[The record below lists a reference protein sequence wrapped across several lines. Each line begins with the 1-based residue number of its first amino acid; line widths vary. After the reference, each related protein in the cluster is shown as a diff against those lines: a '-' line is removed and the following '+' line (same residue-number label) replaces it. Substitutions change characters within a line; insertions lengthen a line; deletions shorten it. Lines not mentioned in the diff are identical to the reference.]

1 MTHRTIKGTHDILP
15 EDSVR
20 WQELE
25 RVIHDVAASYGY
37 SEIRTPIFENTN
49 LFSRSIGEDTDIV
62 SKEMY
67 SWKDRSGGSLTLRP
81 ELTAPVARAYI
92 QHNLGSKSPLQRMYY
107 IGPLFRRE
115 RPQKGRQRQFHQFG
129 IETFGSG
136 FPEQDA
142 EIIAVGNT
150 IFSELGLKDIS
161 LKLNSLGS
169 STCRNKYT
177 KALKD
182 YLTPHK
188 DSLSATSQKRLESN
202 PLRILETKNPEEQK
216 LIADAPSITDFWTAD
231 DKEHFSTVQ
240 NLLNSLNILY
250 ELDHQMVRGLDYYT
264 RTTFEFIS
272 GNLGAQDAI
281 CGGGRY
287 DGLVETLGGKPTP
300 AIGFA
305 AGMER
310 ILLSMDIGRDDAKEN
325 TVYMINLVESAS
337 GQALFIAN
345 ELRELGCYVIM
356 DTLRRSLKAQL
367 RDANRIGAVKAVIM
381 GEEELK
387 NKTVQ
392 IKDLSSGEQEE
403 IVMNDLVKHFTV

>member
-129 IETFGSG
+129 IEAFGSE

-240 NLLNSLNILY
+240 NLLNGLNILY

-367 RDANRIGAVKAVIM
+367 RDANRIGAVKAVII
-381 GEEELK
+381 GEDELK

>member
-25 RVIHDVAASYGY
+25 RVIYDVAASYGY
-37 SEIRTPIFENTN
+37 NEIRTPIFENTN
-49 LFSRSIGEDTDIV
+49 LFSRSIGEYTDIV

-67 SWKDRSGGSLTLRP
+67 SWEDRSGGSLTLRP

-129 IETFGSG
+129 IEAFGSE

-161 LKLNSLGS
+161 LKMNSLGS

-216 LIADAPSITDFWTAD
+216 LITDAPSITDFWTAD

-240 NLLNSLNILY
+240 NLLNGLNIPY

-287 DGLVETLGGKPTP
+287 DGLVETLGGKSTP

-310 ILLSMDIGRDDAKEN
+310 ILLSMDIGKDDAKEN
-325 TVYMINLVESAS
+325 TVYFINLVESAS

-367 RDANRIGAVKAVIM
+367 RDANRIGAVKAVII
-381 GEEELK
+381 GEDELK

>member
-67 SWKDRSGGSLTLRP
+67 SWEDRSGGSLTLRP

-129 IETFGSG
+129 IEAFGSE

-240 NLLNSLNILY
+240 NLLNGLNILY

-367 RDANRIGAVKAVIM
+367 RDANRIGAVKAVII
-381 GEEELK
+381 GEDELK

>member
-240 NLLNSLNILY
+240 NLLNGLNILY

>member
-325 TVYMINLVESAS
+325 TVYLINLVESAS
-337 GQALFIAN
+337 GQALCIAN

-403 IVMNDLVKHFTV
+403 IVMNDLVKHFSV

>member
-67 SWKDRSGGSLTLRP
+67 SWEDRSGGSLTLRP

-129 IETFGSG
+129 IEAFGSE

-240 NLLNSLNILY
+240 NLLNGLNILY

-325 TVYMINLVESAS
+325 TVYLINLVESAS